1 MGTQQIEN
9 WKAIADSNGIYQISS
24 RGRVKSYK
32 SGDELILKPKL
43 QGLGLKYE
51 FVSLYID
58 GKIHQVT
65 IHRLVAKAFIANPE
79 NKPQV
84 NHKDGNKLNN
94 HIDNLEWVTA
104 SENIRHAYENNLFE
118 SNRLAASK
126 PVIDIVTGTKYKSL
140 INACQDVGESYIR
153 HKKRNQNK
161 SKLQRFFYIND
172 NGNG

>member
-1 MGTQQIEN
+1 MKTQIEE
-9 WKAIADSNGIYQISS
+9 WKAIAECNGIYHISS
-24 RGRVKSYK
+24 WGRVKSYK
-32 SGDELILKPKL
+32 SGDGLILKPKL

-51 FVSLYID
+51 FVSLYIN

-65 IHRLVAKAFIANPE
+65 IHRLVAKAFISNHE

-94 HIDNLEWVTA
+94 DINNLEWVTA
-104 SENIRHAYENNLFE
+104 SENIRHAYDNNLFE
-118 SNRLAASK
+118 SNRLASSK

-161 SKLQRFFYIND
+161 SKLQRFFYL
-172 NGNG
+172 